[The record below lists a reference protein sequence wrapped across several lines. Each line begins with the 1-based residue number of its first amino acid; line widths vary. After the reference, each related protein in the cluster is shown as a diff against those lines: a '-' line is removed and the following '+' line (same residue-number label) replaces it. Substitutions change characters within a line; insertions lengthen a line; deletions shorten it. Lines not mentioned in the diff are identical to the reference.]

1 MAMLEVR
8 DLRKSFYTYAKP
20 GLQAGIFHKPGA
32 RKVVSQL
39 DVLKGVDLTVN
50 KGDVVAILGPSG
62 SGKTTFLR
70 CLNFLETTD
79 SGTLIFDGEQFD
91 LGKITKADI
100 ARLRKKTA
108 FVFQNYNLF
117 RNKTALQNVTEGL
130 VIARKMPK
138 AQADAIGMKMLEK
151 VGLADRADS
160 YPRQLSGG
168 QQQRVAIA
176 RALATDPEI
185 LYFDEP
191 TSALDPEL
199 TGEVLAVMRQ
209 LAEEG
214 MTMLVVTHEMGFA
227 RGVSSKTV
235 FMENGVVVEA
245 APSQEFFAHPKEER
259 TREFFAKLNR
269 RTERNPTMKRRTFI
283 SLMSVMAAAGVLSLS
298 GCSSSNNT
306 AASTAGTAAS
316 GAASAGGDLLSAIQN
331 RGTLI
336 VALEGA
342 WQPWSFHDA
351 DDTLVGYDVEVS
363 RAIAEKLGVEPEYV
377 ESDWDSLFAGMDAGR
392 YDMVCNGVEVT
403 EERSKTYDFTT
414 PYGYIHTALAVK
426 KDNDSI
432 ASFEDLDGK
441 TTANSLASTYM
452 ELAESYGA
460 TVQGID
466 TLEETIQLLTAGRID
481 ATLNADVS
489 FYDYLN
495 VHPDADFKLVAFTE
509 EASHV
514 AIPLRKGDETA
525 TLLEAINSAIEEL
538 RADGTLSELG
548 EKYFGHDISSEN

>member
-1 MAMLEVR
+1 
-8 DLRKSFYTYAKP
+8 
-20 GLQAGIFHKPGA
+20 
-32 RKVVSQL
+32 
-39 DVLKGVDLTVN
+39 
-50 KGDVVAILGPSG
+50 
-62 SGKTTFLR
+62 
-70 CLNFLETTD
+70 
-79 SGTLIFDGEQFD
+79 
-91 LGKITKADI
+91 
-100 ARLRKKTA
+100 
-108 FVFQNYNLF
+108 
-117 RNKTALQNVTEGL
+117 
-130 VIARKMPK
+130 
-138 AQADAIGMKMLEK
+138 
-151 VGLADRADS
+151 
-160 YPRQLSGG
+160 
-168 QQQRVAIA
+168 
-176 RALATDPEI
+176 
-185 LYFDEP
+185 
-191 TSALDPEL
+191 
-199 TGEVLAVMRQ
+199 
-209 LAEEG
+209 
-214 MTMLVVTHEMGFA
+214 
-227 RGVSSKTV
+227 
-235 FMENGVVVEA
+235 
-245 APSQEFFAHPKEER
+245 
-259 TREFFAKLNR
+259 
-269 RTERNPTMKRRTFI
+269 MKRRTFI

-316 GAASAGGDLLSAIQN
+316 SAASAGSDLLSTIQN

-342 WQPWSFHDA
+342 WQPWSFHDKS
-351 DDTLVGYDVEVS
+351 DTLVGYDVEVS

-432 ASFEDLDGK
+432 TSFEDLDGK

-525 TLLEAINSAIEEL
+525 TLLEAINNAIEEL
-538 RADGTLSELG
+538 RADGTLSELS
-548 EKYFGHDISSEN
+548 EKYFGQDISSEN

>member
-1 MAMLEVR
+1 
-8 DLRKSFYTYAKP
+8 
-20 GLQAGIFHKPGA
+20 
-32 RKVVSQL
+32 
-39 DVLKGVDLTVN
+39 
-50 KGDVVAILGPSG
+50 
-62 SGKTTFLR
+62 
-70 CLNFLETTD
+70 
-79 SGTLIFDGEQFD
+79 
-91 LGKITKADI
+91 
-100 ARLRKKTA
+100 
-108 FVFQNYNLF
+108 
-117 RNKTALQNVTEGL
+117 
-130 VIARKMPK
+130 
-138 AQADAIGMKMLEK
+138 
-151 VGLADRADS
+151 
-160 YPRQLSGG
+160 
-168 QQQRVAIA
+168 
-176 RALATDPEI
+176 
-185 LYFDEP
+185 
-191 TSALDPEL
+191 
-199 TGEVLAVMRQ
+199 
-209 LAEEG
+209 
-214 MTMLVVTHEMGFA
+214 
-227 RGVSSKTV
+227 
-235 FMENGVVVEA
+235 
-245 APSQEFFAHPKEER
+245 
-259 TREFFAKLNR
+259 
-269 RTERNPTMKRRTFI
+269 MKRRTFI
-283 SLMSVMAAAGVLSLS
+283 SLMNVMAAAGVLSLS

-306 AASTAGTAAS
+306 AASTTGTAAS
-316 GAASAGGDLLSAIQN
+316 SAASAGGDLLSTIQN

-342 WQPWSFHDA
+342 WQPWSFHDT

-432 ASFEDLDGK
+432 TSFEDLDGK

-525 TLLEAINSAIEEL
+525 TLLEAINNAIEEL
-538 RADGTLSELG
+538 RADGTLTELS
-548 EKYFGHDISSEN
+548 EKYFGQDISSEN